1 VAVVRITLPQALL
14 ILQRALSS
22 GRVFVHAH
30 ATAKR
35 GGLRA
40 YSEPEILAE
49 LNTASNAA
57 HIDHNRSVPDRFIA
71 YGVELVISFEIVAPN
86 IIVVTVFEQGG

>member
-1 VAVVRITLPQALL
+1 MARITLPQAQL

-22 GRVFVHAH
+22 GRVFVHTH
-30 ATAKR
+30 ATANK

-57 HIDHNRSVPDRFIA
+57 HLDHNRAVPGRFVA
-71 YGVELVISFEIVAPN
+71 YGVELVISFDIVAPN
-86 IIVVTVFEQGG
+86 IIVVTAFEQGG